1 MKKKHALATRVIHA
15 GQSPDP
21 STGAVMTPIY
31 ATSTY
36 VQESPGR
43 HKGYDYARSI
53 NPTRSAYERCV
64 ADLESGTRGWAFA
77 SGLAAMSTAL
87 ETIDSG
93 SHVLVSDDLYGG
105 TYRLFEKVRRR
116 SANLDFTFIDM
127 TDAAKIESAFKPN
140 TRMVW
145 VETPSNPLLKLI
157 DLEAVAKI
165 ARKHNAISVS
175 DNTFASPWI
184 QRPIELGF
192 DMVIHSATKY
202 LNGHSDMVGG
212 VAVVGENKELG
223 DQMQFLQNSVG
234 AIAGPFDSFL
244 AMRGLKTLALRMER
258 HCENALE
265 LARWLEK
272 EPKVRKV
279 NYPGLTS
286 HPQHDLAQAPDGRPL
301 WRHGDGDPRHRS
313 RRHPAFPR
321 KHASLL
327 ACGKPR
333 RSREPGELSADHDP
347 RRDSGRAAH
356 CARHHRVARQAL
368 GRSGRRGRPARRPED
383 RASPR
388 SERVIS
394 CLSSR
399 VRSTVTTTRQ
409 GERPGFK
416 RRGTFQLQSASLE
429 NPKPFTCIG

>member
-116 SANLDFTFIDM
+116 SANLDFTFIEMSDI
-127 TDAAKIESAFKPN
+127 ARVEAAFKPN

-145 VETPSNPLLKLI
+145 IETPSNPLLKLI
-157 DLEAVAKI
+157 DLAAVAQL
-165 ARKHNAISVS
+165 ARKHGAISVS
-175 DNTFASPWI
+175 DNTFATPWI

-192 DMVIHSATKY
+192 EMVIHSATKY

-279 NYPGLTS
+279 HYPGLTT
-286 HPQHDLAQAPDGRPL
+286 HPQHDLAKRQMAGRFGGMVTIILETDLAGTRRFLENTHLFALAESLGGVESLVNYPPIMT
-301 WRHGDGDPRHRS
+301 HGAIPEAQRIALGITE
-313 RRHPAFPR
+313 
-321 KHASLL
+321 SLVRL
-327 ACGKPR
+327 SVGIEEVEDL
-333 RSREPGELSADHDP
+333 REDL
-347 RRDSGRAAH
+347 RAAL
-356 CARHHRVARQAL
+356 AA
-368 GRSGRRGRPARRPED
+368 
-383 RASPR
+383 
-388 SERVIS
+388 I
-394 CLSSR
+394 
-399 VRSTVTTTRQ
+399 
-409 GERPGFK
+409 
-416 RRGTFQLQSASLE
+416 
-429 NPKPFTCIG
+429 